1 MSNRSGQQIVERFN
15 LKTEETRIE
24 EFRTPTTDERYCGI
38 FYYNLI
44 TFYNA
49 CIYYQQPSPN
59 IVIAHS
65 RILLHCNTG
74 SWIPFY
80 LSYFFLNIG

>member
-1 MSNRSGQQIVERFN
+1 MERFN

-38 FYYNLI
+38 FYNNLI
-44 TFYNA
+44 NA

-59 IVIAHS
+59 IVITH
-65 RILLHCNTG
+65 
-74 SWIPFY
+74 
-80 LSYFFLNIG
+80 SYFVTL